1 MHLIKL
7 DQIDSTNDYLKQ
19 LNKEK
24 NLENFTSIFTEN
36 QTKGK
41 GQMGN
46 VWISKKGKSLTFST
60 LYTLQE
66 NENLDNVNLIMITA
80 VSVLQVLMN
89 KNIENLA
96 IKWPNDIILE
106 NKKIGGILIEK
117 SKNSL
122 NQNSFIIGIGLNVFE
137 NDFKNLPNA
146 SSIEQL
152 THKKLDL
159 NFLLI
164 EIVSQL
170 KQNIESKLNFK
181 EKYINYLY
189 KYNKISKFMIN
200 DKKEFGKII
209 DISSEG
215 KLIIA
220 FDNEIKNFGIKEI
233 EMLY

>member
-46 VWISKKGKSLTFST
+46 VWISNKGKNLTFST

-66 NENLDNVNLIMITA
+66 NQNLDNVNIIMITA
-80 VSVLQVLMN
+80 VSVLQVLIQ

-117 SKNSL
+117 SKNIL
-122 NQNSFIIGIGLNVFE
+122 NQESFIIGIGLNVFE
-137 NDFKNLPNA
+137 NDFKNLPKA

-181 EKYINYLY
+181 EKYINFLY
-189 KYNKISKFMIN
+189 KYNKISFFMIN
-200 DKKEFGKII
+200 DKKEIGKII

-220 FDNEIKNFGIKEI
+220 FDNEIKYFGIKEI

>member
-46 VWISKKGKSLTFST
+46 VWISNKGKNLTFST

-66 NENLDNVNLIMITA
+66 NQNLDNVNIIMITA
-80 VSVLQVLMN
+80 VSVLQVLIQ

-117 SKNSL
+117 SKNIL
-122 NQNSFIIGIGLNVFE
+122 NQKSFIIGIGLNVFE
-137 NDFKNLPNA
+137 NDFKNLPKA

-181 EKYINYLY
+181 EKYINFLY
-189 KYNKISKFMIN
+189 KYNKISFFMIN
-200 DKKEFGKII
+200 DKKEVGKII

-220 FDNEIKNFGIKEI
+220 FDNEIKYFGIKEI

>member
-1 MHLIKL
+1 MIKL

-46 VWISKKGKSLTFST
+46 VWISNKGKNLTFST

-66 NENLDNVNLIMITA
+66 NQNLDNVNIIMITA
-80 VSVLQVLMN
+80 VSVLQVLIQ

-117 SKNSL
+117 SKNIL
-122 NQNSFIIGIGLNVFE
+122 NQKSFIIGIGLNVFE
-137 NDFKNLPNA
+137 NDFKNLPKA

-181 EKYINYLY
+181 EKYINFLY
-189 KYNKISKFMIN
+189 KYNKISFFMIN
-200 DKKEFGKII
+200 DKKEVGKII

-220 FDNEIKNFGIKEI
+220 FDNEIKYFGIKEI